1 MYVIANPAA
10 GRGRGRKAL
19 ERVRSLLGPED
30 ELVVSQGPGDSERL
44 AAEAA
49 ASHAVIT
56 VMGGDGTLS
65 EVINGIAASGFRAAL
80 GVLPVGT
87 ANDFAIYVG
96 VPTDLERAVAIVR
109 AGHLRQVDLGL
120 IERGGRRRYFATT
133 IGVGLSA
140 AVARLAQG
148 EADKAHG
155 SPLTYLRALPG
166 ELLRFRP
173 IEVEITGGEVTFRGR
188 TLTASISNGEQE
200 GGIFH
205 LAPGARVDD
214 GFVHLLILGDI
225 PSWQR
230 PWYIFQSVRGG
241 AHKLS
246 KAHLYHLK
254 ALTLRTLEDAPFY
267 VDGEFEPLLAG
278 EVVQVHVEEG
288 KLSVVAPSPGGGG

>member
-1 MYVIANPAA
+1 
-10 GRGRGRKAL
+10 
-19 ERVRSLLGPED
+19 
-30 ELVVSQGPGDSERL
+30 
-44 AAEAA
+44 
-49 ASHAVIT
+49 
-56 VMGGDGTLS
+56 
-65 EVINGIAASGFRAAL
+65 
-80 GVLPVGT
+80 
-87 ANDFAIYVG
+87 
-96 VPTDLERAVAIVR
+96 
-109 AGHLRQVDLGL
+109 
-120 IERGGRRRYFATT
+120 
-133 IGVGLSA
+133 VGLSA
-140 AVARLAQG
+140 AVARLAQA

-173 IEVEITGGEVTFRGR
+173 IEVEIAGGEVTFRGR
-188 TLTASISNGEQE
+188 TLTTSISNGEQE

-267 VDGEFEPLLAG
+267 VDGEFEPLSAG
-278 EVVQVHVEEG
+278 EVVQVRVEEG
-288 KLSVVAPSPGGGG
+288 KLSVVAPSPGGG